1 MTDVMRWGD
10 RLRSLH
16 GFGKWPFDFPTDANL
31 VIAVSENTEPT
42 PPVQRF
48 GFITI
53 VEVPELGFAGGLLI
67 VSPSG
72 RPIEFH
78 CTPPVAENRT
88 QKILYGQTYR
98 GFLFSDQIAS
108 SLVQKSKARPELLIA
123 DQSELLSLEGIV
135 DTPVAMLCGPTDP
148 TNRVTGVSVGDEF
161 IVVQNESLDLQHWIK
176 SACVEF
182 TKSLPLV
189 EPFERIRSAI
199 EEAQSVAR

>member
-1 MTDVMRWGD
+1 M
-10 RLRSLH
+10 
-16 GFGKWPFDFPTDANL
+16 
-31 VIAVSENTEPT
+31 IAVSENTESID
-42 PPVQRF
+42 PVQRF
-48 GFITI
+48 GFITV

-67 VSPSG
+67 VSPAG

-78 CTPPVAENRT
+78 CTPPVSENRT

-108 SLVQKSKARPELLIA
+108 SLVQKSKARPQLLIA
-123 DQSELLSLEGIV
+123 DQGELLSLAEVV
-135 DTPVAMLCGPTDP
+135 DTPVALLCGQTDCS
-148 TNRVTGVSVGDEF
+148 NRISGVEIGDEL
-161 IVVQNESLDLQHWIK
+161 IVVQNDDSDLQAWIK
-176 SACVEF
+176 TACLEF